1 MTKDSDRQ
9 PPEVSEG
16 NSHKCNVKFEVVS
29 PSFPKS
35 TSTPLQ
41 TDDDPSG
48 RRKPKSPPPIA
59 TKNDTNKEGSTP
71 KVKLEDDTSVT
82 SSASFA
88 RTMDPNV
95 LATSPAM
102 LMPQD
107 FTVHPSRK
115 LSFEDEQ
122 PFSIVTTP
130 KQNRVRFDD
139 DEARDFSTGSH
150 LLCPET
156 QEVVCPT
163 PVALDGFFPSSALED
178 IGSFH
183 PFQGQQFQIDDS
195 YCSNLLG
202 SAFIPSPNESG
213 VSSSHAAQFQPL
225 LANIHDI
232 RVQYNVPP
240 LSSSKVI
247 MESSQC
253 PPFLVQSLP
262 KLDGDG
268 YNEEVQGE
276 SEECTRKRTIGKTI
290 DNLNQI
296 SASATKRKKSA
307 KPQTR
312 KVTRNL
318 PLRKRHT
325 KVEPEEVLTTPM
337 AATRPQTR
345 HMVSRS
351 ASVEKTKK
359 ESTSQSRTSR
369 NRSKRQSKTSVP
381 RTASTSDAR
390 FKDESPSIGVGTMR
404 IIQHFTPKR
413 NTVAILSTETSLPK
427 TVVFG

>member
-1 MTKDSDRQ
+1 MTNTKDSDRQ

-16 NSHKCNVKFEVVS
+16 SSEKCNVKFEVVS
-29 PSFPKS
+29 PSFPKT

-41 TDDDPSG
+41 TDDDHTG
-48 RRKPKSPPPIA
+48 RRKPKSPPSIA
-59 TKNDTNKEGSTP
+59 TKNDTNEEDLTP

-82 SSASFA
+82 ASASIA
-88 RTMDPNV
+88 RTKDLDV

-102 LMPQD
+102 PMPQD
-107 FTVHPSRK
+107 FTMHPSRR
-115 LSFEDEQ
+115 LSFDDEQ
-122 PFSIVTTP
+122 PFSIVATP

-139 DEARDFSTGSH
+139 DEARDFSTGSD

-156 QEVVCPT
+156 Q
-163 PVALDGFFPSSALED
+163 ALDGFFPSSALED
-178 IGSFH
+178 MSSFH

-232 RVQYNVPP
+232 RVQYTVPP
-240 LSSSKVI
+240 LSSSKGI
-247 MESSQC
+247 KESSHC

-262 KLDGDG
+262 KLDVDG
-268 YNEEVQGE
+268 YNEEVQVE

-290 DNLNQI
+290 DNLTQI
-296 SASATKRKKSA
+296 SASANKRQKSA
-307 KPQTR
+307 RPQTR
-312 KVTRNL
+312 KATRNL

-325 KVEPEEVLTTPM
+325 KVQPEEILTTPM

-351 ASVEKTKK
+351 ASVEKSKK
-359 ESTSQSRTSR
+359 VPSSQSRTSR
-369 NRSKRQSKTSVP
+369 NRSKRRSKTSVP

-390 FKDESPSIGVGTMR
+390 FKDESPSMGVGTMR

-427 TVVFG
+427 TVVIG